1 MQCRGRG
8 KRGAKGV
15 PAMPIQLSHGS
26 EAGEQKKQKVVKE
39 QKPKSKDWSSPLKFF
54 PTCDLLGQ
62 PADFFDFF
70 SLLPPA
76 RRGIVITTHS
86 TTPLSY
92 QL

>member
-1 MQCRGRG
+1 M
-8 KRGAKGV
+8 

-70 SLLPPA
+70 FPFAACETRNRDYYALNDPTVLPTMTL
-76 RRGIVITTHS
+76 ILS
-86 TTPLSY
+86 FTPS
-92 QL
+92 